1 MKKKKIKTPTKR
13 FIVRKYVMARSVQ
26 EALKIEKKTLPDDV
40 WVDEKWKE
48 ENPNILVS
56 AIGFG
61 VESNDY

>member
-1 MKKKKIKTPTKR
+1 MKKKKVKTPTKR

-48 ENPNILVS
+48 ENPNTLVS
-56 AIGFG
+56 AIGF
-61 VESNDY
+61 SAYPDYY